1 MEAASFE
8 CPSTATRARIV
19 PPELFLEQFIGVD
32 DADAAFDVGFRGEA
46 ASALTHWL
54 ESRNLRKYG
63 RA

>member
-8 CPSTATRARIV
+8 CLSTATRARIV
-19 PPELFLEQFIGVD
+19 PPEFFLEQLVTVD

-46 ASALTHWL
+46 APTLTHWF
-54 ESRNLRKYG
+54 ESKNLRKFC

>member
-19 PPELFLEQFIGVD
+19 SSELFLEQLITVD
-32 DADAAFDVGFRGEA
+32 DADAAFDIGFRGEA
-46 ASALTHWL
+46 APTLTRWL
-54 ESRNLRKYG
+54 ESRNLRKCG

>member
-8 CPSTATRARIV
+8 CPSTATRAWIIS
-19 PPELFLEQFIGVD
+19 PELFLEQLVAMD

-46 ASALTHWL
+46 AATLTHWF
-54 ESRNLRKYG
+54 ESKNLRKFR